1 MILSFNKNTNDKLP
15 LVMTRMAP
23 IKARNMLAI
32 VYFMGLALLK
42 THRIKIVEV
51 KGPAFGLIVRSR
63 GIGGDIMAGLKSLV
77 GGEIKQYTA
86 MLEDSRKEAM
96 DRMIKNAN
104 EMGANAIIMMRYD
117 SGEIGTNMSEIVA
130 YGTAVIVEKI

>member
-1 MILSFNKNTNDKLP
+1 M
-15 LVMTRMAP
+15 LVVT
-23 IKARNMLAI
+23 
-32 VYFMGLALLK
+32 
-42 THRIKIVEV
+42 TEKIEGYRVVEV
-51 KGPAFGLIVRSR
+51 KGPAYGLIVRSR

-104 EMGANAIIMMRYD
+104 QMGANAIIMMRFD
-117 SGEIGTNMSEIVA
+117 SGEIGKNMSEIVA
-130 YGTAVIVEKI
+130 YGTAVVVAPVS

>member
-1 MILSFNKNTNDKLP
+1 M
-15 LVMTRMAP
+15 LVVT
-23 IKARNMLAI
+23 
-32 VYFMGLALLK
+32 
-42 THRIKIVEV
+42 TEKIEGYRVIEV
-51 KGPAFGLIVRSR
+51 KGPAYGLIVRSR

-104 EMGANAIIMMRYD
+104 QMGANAIIMMRFD
-117 SGEIGTNMSEIVA
+117 SGEIGKNMSEIVA
-130 YGTAVIVEKI
+130 YGTAVIVAPVS